1 MDNNIG
7 DKLLLEHV
15 MYDITHDDTIGDVYV
30 DNIYYKMKNVTRAFT
45 QVNPHFGKLPKKKIT
60 TDMNLWTKVCCNSQ
74 R

>member
-1 MDNNIG
+1 MDNIG

-45 QVNPHFGKLPKKKIT
+45 QVNPHFGKLPKK
-60 TDMNLWTKVCCNSQ
+60 N
-74 R
+74 